1 VPEKEVFRRAL
12 EGVEAI
18 KMEVA
23 ALGVAAVQE
32 QLDYVLYQPASAQAC
47 GCTVLCNTSTQ

>member
-1 VPEKEVFRRAL
+1 MPEKEVFRRAL